1 MVKELISLQTAIH
14 TLGSTDMESRTV
26 EEGILGK
33 TDRIMKAILKMG

>member
-1 MVKELISLQTAIH
+1 MVKELISLQTAIL

-33 TDRIMKAILKMG
+33 TDRIMKAILKME